1 MKQVRYRVRGM
12 TPGWMHA
19 KGDRDHE
26 FGPDIAVFGVSGE
39 SHPASVDPA
48 TRRREAARRRPRAT
62 RHAIAEHGLVEHV
75 PHRPPASRLVAG
87 VRDLARFVDRGERQ
101 PSARIIEQ
109 LFT

>member
-1 MKQVRYRVRGM
+1 MAWGGTV
-12 TPGWMHA
+12 
-19 KGDRDHE
+19 
-26 FGPDIAVFGVSGE
+26 
-39 SHPASVDPA
+39 PASVDPA
-48 TRRREAARRRPRAT
+48 TRRPGQPVGALQHLGMPV
-62 RHAIAEHGLVEHV
+62 AEHGLVEHV